1 MIRTKMKSHNCGE
14 LNLNNVGEEVTLSG
28 WVATIRDLGGIL
40 FIELRDRSGFF
51 QVVANPQIN
60 PDVHNIME
68 KVRTEYVIT
77 VKGKV
82 TRRPEETY
90 NEKYATGQVEMYPT
104 SLEILSTAKVLPFVL
119 DDDNVSEDVRL
130 KYRYLD
136 IRREGMLKN

>member
-14 LNLNNVGEEVTLSG
+14 LNLSNINEEVTLSG

-40 FIELRDRSGFF
+40 FVELRDRSGFF
-51 QVVANPQIN
+51 QIVTNPQIN
-60 PDVHNIME
+60 PEVHKIME

-90 NEKYATGQVEMYPT
+90 NEKP
-104 SLEILSTAKVLPFVL
+104 L
-119 DDDNVSEDVRL
+119 
-130 KYRYLD
+130 
-136 IRREGMLKN
+136 